1 MNTVV
6 VLDRKKAYDTVD
18 QSILLSK
25 LEAYGVSG
33 SAYKWFESYLFSRTQ
48 ICFVTGSL
56 SGSKSLSFGIPQG
69 TILGPLLFML
79 YIKDLPNCLEF
90 SVPQM
95 YADDTHLT
103 FAGRDSDFIERN
115 LNHDLSN
122 ITDWLVANKLTLK
135 KSKTEF
141 MVIGYRQRLRTLDRS
156 PALAID
162 NFPNSQVASTK
173 SVLGSTSTRIFSGIH
188 TLLKSLKKSSFGHWC
203 PKALSSFRS
212 SGNLNLRV

>member
-1 MNTVV
+1 MNALV
-6 VLDRKKAYDTVD
+6 VLDRKNAYDTVD
-18 QSILLSK
+18 HSILLSK

-33 SAYKWFESYLFSRTQ
+33 SAYKWFESYLFSSTQ
-48 ICFVTGSL
+48 ICFVNGSL

-69 TILGPLLFML
+69 TILGPLLFIL
-79 YIKDLPNCLEF
+79 YINDLPNCLEF

-103 FAGRDSDFIERN
+103 FAGREPDLIERN

-122 ITDWLVANKLTLK
+122 ISDWLVANKLTLN

-141 MVIGYRQRLRTLDRS
+141 MVTGSRQRLRTLDRS

-162 NFPNSQVASTK
+162 NSASLKLPLPNL
-173 SVLGSTSTRIFSGIH
+173 LGSTSTSIFPGIH
-188 TLLKSLKKSSFGHWC
+188 TLLKSLKK
-203 PKALSSFRS
+203 
-212 SGNLNLRV
+212 